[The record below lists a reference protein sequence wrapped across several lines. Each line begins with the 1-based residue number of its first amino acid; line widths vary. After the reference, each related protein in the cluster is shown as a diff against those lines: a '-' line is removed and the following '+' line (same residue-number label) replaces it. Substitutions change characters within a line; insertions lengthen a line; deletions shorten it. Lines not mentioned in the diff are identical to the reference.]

1 MSETSNDKL
10 IEAVDTLLP
19 ALLQGM
25 DAVAFRP
32 RFFQLLRDGR
42 HLLDKVLEQRRIQMP
57 PDKGNRN
64 GLSILF
70 PSATM

>member
-25 DAVAFRP
+25 DAVAFI
-32 RFFQLLRDGR
+32 GR
-42 HLLDKVLEQRRIQMP
+42 HLHPPLLENLVEQMAP
-57 PDKGNRN
+57 VAEK
-64 GLSILF
+64 LK
-70 PSATM
+70 